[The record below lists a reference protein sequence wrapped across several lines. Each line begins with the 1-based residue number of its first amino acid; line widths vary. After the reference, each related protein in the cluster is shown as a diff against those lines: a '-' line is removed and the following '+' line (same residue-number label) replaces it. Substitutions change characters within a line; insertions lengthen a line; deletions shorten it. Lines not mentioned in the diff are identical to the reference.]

1 MLRMI
6 CLGAC
11 IASLG
16 CSGESRS
23 TVLPSP
29 AATQVAPKES
39 ENVPKLPS
47 STTLPPPVLVK
58 SDKPIICIYHDY
70 HFGTPLHGIEAVV
83 WSDGRI
89 VWYAGDK
96 AMMGY
101 TDVSRLN
108 NLMAKLH
115 QEGVFGDG
123 QGEYEYAAADAPLEA
138 IFVKLSDR
146 RLILLANKWLL
157 EHAPRLEADSQE
169 PNNFERFRRTWTE
182 IRSSVKSWIPA
193 EGVVLVGEIL
203 VDNDR

>member
-1 MLRMI
+1 MLRLI

-11 IASLG
+11 ITFLG
-16 CSGESRS
+16 CSGEHRS
-23 TVLPSP
+23 TVALSP
-29 AATQVAPKES
+29 AATQVAPQES
-39 ENVPKLPS
+39 VNTSKLPS

-101 TDVSRLN
+101 TDISHLN

-115 QEGVFGDG
+115 QEGVFGNG
-123 QGEYEYAAADAPLEA
+123 RGEYEYAAADAPLEA
-138 IFVKLSDR
+138 IIVKLADR
-146 RLILLANKWLL
+146 KLLLRSRHELSGQYPKLDDITQKPT
-157 EHAPRLEADSQE
+157 E
-169 PNNFERFRRTWTE
+169 FERFRRTWKE

-193 EGVVLVGEIL
+193 EGVVFIGEIL
-203 VDNDR
+203 VDNDE